1 MTTTTDSLGK
11 WKVFYRNDRK
21 RLSVKKI
28 SNLIWPN
35 SFEHTHRKLGQ
46 RSVSFRN
53 NRIQCSLLHTN
64 MHRHA
69 KIAHCIRQ
77 AIFCWNI
84 LAMVE
89 NQWEHSTRWM
99 RSLYKKPFMLRV
111 HNTLCKCEFTLDF
124 VILLVIQ
131 AETHHL
137 VCMCMRYICMLCMYR
152 TSNKLWET
160 LQKSYLIAFAV
171 CAKVNTATKSPL
183 CMMHNDIFEFM
194 VDLNFH
200 YLLEN
205 IHIQWHRFIRVK
217 LPRSSRMR

>member
-124 VILLVIQ
+124 VILLVIREDFVRQ
-131 AETHHL
+131 KPIIWC
-137 VCMCMRYICMLCMYR
+137 VCACVIYVCCACIVLQINCEKHYKNLILSRSQYAQ
-152 TSNKLWET
+152 KWT
-160 LQKSYLIAFAV
+160 LQ
-171 CAKVNTATKSPL
+171 P
-183 CMMHNDIFEFM
+183 
-194 VDLNFH
+194 
-200 YLLEN
+200 
-205 IHIQWHRFIRVK
+205 RVHCVWCTMIYSN
-217 LPRSSRMR
+217 LWST